1 MLNALRELIM
11 GTSGEA
17 NLKPARPQRCQPE
30 YNDDIQVLDTFIV
43 PYKEGDKEYMRYI
56 MFCLRLK
63 DDAGQWVTL
72 WKAVRLLRVWRI
84 PFQLRESEK
93 IMDIHDD
100 FIAGLWGNGINYITL
115 VANILKP
122 EPLGLLYCYGIQTV
136 ATTMEE
142 AQRQADLDFAALQ
155 AGLQASYRGMEFHP
169 LTAQEAEWLRSK
181 MASMKKLLMLRG
193 IPDAKRSPGES
204 TQTSVTGMDPN
215 PGTEEQMEEFIRGM
229 ADREFVFLVIASPV
243 EASYLSR
250 WLTVT
255 SNDMSRWKSQ
265 MSGSKVITAG
275 VSMPIMFMSNLGA
288 SQGWNRNFT
297 DSETVGQSY
306 THTEG
311 EGRADTVTL
320 TEGMTSGRS
329 VGLSEGVGRTDSASH
344 SITDSHS
351 VGVSH
356 TETHT
361 KGQSLTFTEGESM
374 SRSVGVSEGINH
386 SVGVSETDTV
396 SRNHSDSETF
406 TQGEGY
412 ARSHGETV
420 GSTHSRG
427 VSETDTVSHN
437 VGRSH
442 QVSQQNTVSS
452 SVTTGR
458 SHTENFS
465 QTHTEGISRSRTD
478 SSGWNFGGSGGLNV
492 GSSTIAPVHVGGS
505 IGLNAGI
512 NRGEAV
518 TNGHNQSDAV
528 TRGYADSVTTSH
540 TTGVSR
546 SSGVTDGINESIGRS
561 RAIGV
566 NEQWGESFARSNQE
580 TFSTQRSHS
589 VGTTDT
595 VGVSHAIGR
604 SEQFGESLSRSLQ
617 DTYGIQRSRSVGFN
631 ESHSVSDGVTDTV
644 GRSVGDTRGVAL
656 SQQRGLS
663 VVDTMSQSQSV
674 SRGVT
679 RSTQVSDAISQQF
692 ARTQG
697 VGHGVTGTTTQG
709 ASSSLS
715 LGPFISMSKSFQ
727 WYDVNIENLVNL
739 MDFQRQ
745 RLFKALQGQG
755 AMYTDVYI
763 FVEDEEAK
771 RAASV
776 AAKGAFYGDV
786 LPTPL
791 EVMDLSPE
799 EEAHQAYH
807 GSVFSACTA
816 REGIPGI
823 IESFR
828 YSTILLAKELVA
840 YTHPIR
846 IEVGGPASN
855 VENIPVLRVPTN
867 RKGEIYHGKIVSGD
881 RWTPGKGY
889 ITDFSWRISKEELM
903 HTLFVG
909 QSRSGKTVGATR
921 FVAEIANN
929 VFYGLDEQGR
939 PRRLSIVAL
948 DWKKDWRILKAFVP
962 EDKFRFYSLGDPYLN
977 PIKMNLLAVPK
988 NVYTQRWVDT
998 VVETFCLGF
1007 SLGGRAK
1014 SILWQHLTDL
1024 YRKVDAFRYPERS
1037 RQVTMYDLW
1046 KSVYETKMDMD
1057 SPKPKMGK
1065 VGNDVRDAY
1074 ARVLDRLVYFEWG
1087 LLHDLFC
1094 HKGDDAVT
1102 IDDLAK
1108 MGGYVT
1114 VLEGAGLDSEQ
1125 KNFIIGVIAAGIYQ
1139 YCIHNNGFDPGMLLI
1154 FEEAHQV
1161 LRGAGSENP
1170 QDNTALNI
1178 KETIYEIMFAEAAGW
1193 NLYLVAISQQPSKMP
1208 ESVLA
1213 NCSILYAYRMEI
1225 EEDVK
1230 AIVKKIGRDE
1240 RYDHRDIARWFT
1252 RQPIGWCVARSSRVK
1267 DYKDSEPCIVAT
1279 DMLKVAKPSDD
1290 DLRQWTIEGPVS

>member
-1 MLNALRELIM
+1 MLNSLRELIM

-17 NLKPARPQRCQPE
+17 NLHSARPQQQVH
-30 YNDDIQVLDTFIV
+30 NDDIQVLETFIV
-43 PYKEGDKEYMRYI
+43 PYKDGDKEYMRYI
-56 MFCLRLK
+56 MFHLRLK
-63 DDAGQWVTL
+63 DDTGQWVTF
-72 WKAVRLLRVWRI
+72 WKAVRLLRVLRI

-93 IMDIHDD
+93 LMDIHDD

-136 ATTMEE
+136 ATTKEE

-155 AGLQASYRGMEFHP
+155 SGLQASYRGMEFYP
-169 LTAQEAEWLRSK
+169 LTAQEAECLRSK

-193 IPDAKRSPGES
+193 IPDAKRSAGES
-204 TQTSVTGMDPN
+204 TQSSVTGMDPN
-215 PGTEEQMEEFIRGM
+215 PATEEQMEEFIRGM

-255 SNDMSRWKSQ
+255 SNEMSRWKSQ
-265 MSGSKVITAG
+265 MSGSKVISAG

-297 DSETVGQSY
+297 DSETVGQSV

-311 EGRADTVTL
+311 QGRADTVTL

-329 VGLSEGVGRTDSASH
+329 VGINEGVGRTDSASH
-344 SITDSHS
+344 SVTDSHS
-351 VGVSH
+351 VGVNH

-361 KGQSLTFTEGESM
+361 EGHSLTLTEGESM
-374 SRSVGVSEGINH
+374 GRSVGVTEGVNH
-386 SVGVSETDTV
+386 SVGVSETDVV
-396 SRNHSDSETF
+396 SRSHGESETF

-412 ARSHGETV
+412 ARSQGEAV
-420 GSTHSRG
+420 GNTHTRG
-427 VSETDTVSHN
+427 VSETDTISQN
-437 VGRSH
+437 MGRTH
-442 QVSQQNTVSS
+442 QTSQQTGVNSS
-452 SVTTGR
+452 TSTSR

-465 QTHTEGISRSRTD
+465 QAHADNITRSQTQ
-478 SSGWNFGGSGGLNV
+478 SKGWNFGGSGNFNV
-492 GSSTIAPVHVGGS
+492 GSSTIAPVHASGG

-518 TNGHNQSDAV
+518 TNGVGQTDAV
-528 TRGYADSVTTSH
+528 TKGHADTVGSTQ

-546 SSGVTDGINESIGRS
+546 SSGVTEGISESIGRS
-561 RAIGV
+561 KAIGT
-566 NEQWGESFARSNQE
+566 NENWSESFTRSQQE
-580 TFSTQRSHS
+580 TLSTQQSRS
-589 VGTTDT
+589 VGKTDT
-595 VGVSHAIGR
+595 VGVSHSVGR
-604 SEQFGESLSRSLQ
+604 NEQFGQSLSRSLQ
-617 DTYGIQRSRSVGFN
+617 DTYGVHRSRSVGFN
-631 ESHSVSDGVTDTV
+631 ESHSVSEGMTETA

-656 SQQRGLS
+656 SQQKGLS
-663 VVDTMSQSQSV
+663 VVDTVSQSNSV

-679 RSTQVSDAISQQF
+679 RSSQVSDAISQQF

-697 VGHGVTGTTTQG
+697 LGHGVTGNTSQG
-709 ASSSLS
+709 MSSSMS

-727 WYDVNIENLVNL
+727 WHDVNIENLVNL

-745 RLFKALQGQG
+745 RLFTALQGQG
-755 AMYTDVYI
+755 AMYADVYI
-763 FVEDEEAK
+763 FVDDEESK
-771 RAASV
+771 RAASM

-791 EVMDLSPE
+791 EIMDLTPE
-799 EEAHQAYH
+799 EEAHQSYH
-807 GSVFSACTA
+807 GSVFSTCSA
-816 REGIPGI
+816 REGVPGI

-840 YTHPIR
+840 YTHPVR

-855 VENIPVLRVPTN
+855 IENIPILRVPTN
-867 RKGEIYHGKIVSGD
+867 RKGEVYHGKIVSGD

-921 FVAEIANN
+921 FIAEIANN
-929 VFYGLDEQGR
+929 IHYGLDDNGR

-948 DWKKDWRILKAFVP
+948 DWKKDWRVLKAFVP
-962 EDKFRFYSLGDPYLN
+962 EDKFRFYSLGDPKLN
-977 PIKMNLLAVPK
+977 PIKMNLLAIPK

-1024 YRKVDAFRYPERS
+1024 YRKVDAFRHPERS
-1037 RQVTMYDLW
+1037 REVTMYDLW
-1046 KSVYETKMDMD
+1046 KSVHDTKMDMD

-1074 ARVLDRLVYFEWG
+1074 QRVLDRLVYFEWG

-1102 IDDLAK
+1102 IDDLSQ

-1125 KNFIIGVIAAGIYQ
+1125 KTFIIGVIAAGIYQ

-1161 LRGAGSENP
+1161 LRGAGSESP

-1193 NLYLVAISQQPSKMP
+1193 NLFLVAISQQPSKMP
-1208 ESVLA
+1208 ESVMA

-1225 EEDVK
+1225 EQDVK
-1230 AIVKKIGRDE
+1230 SIVKKISRDE

-1252 RQPIGWCVARSSRVK
+1252 RQPVGWCVARSSRVR
-1267 DYKDSEPCIVAT
+1267 DYKDAEPCIVAT
-1279 DMLKVAKPSDD
+1279 DMLKIAKPTDD
-1290 DLRQWTIEGPVS
+1290 DLRQWTID